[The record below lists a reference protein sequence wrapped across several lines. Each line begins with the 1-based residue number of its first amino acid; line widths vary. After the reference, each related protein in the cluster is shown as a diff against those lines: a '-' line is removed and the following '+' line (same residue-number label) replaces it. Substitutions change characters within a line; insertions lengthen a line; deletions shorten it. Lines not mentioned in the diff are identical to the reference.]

1 MHYVIDGNNII
12 KHKLWQSGK
21 KTLDDRHALIIF
33 LKAYLRHHPSVKFTV
48 VFDGWSDTSL
58 SSQNIKVV
66 WSYDDT
72 ADSVIIKKIP
82 SSGRDTTIVSND
94 NEIRKKAKLAGLRTL
109 KVEQFIDIMEQKKAN
124 KKKDIED
131 KAIPY
136 NRVPEI
142 RNELEKYYE
151 KNPPS
156 DRIRKIRKRIQ
167 RLF

>member
-1 MHYVIDGNNII
+1 MHYVLDGNNII
-12 KHKLWQSGK
+12 KHKLWQSGSH
-21 KTLDDRHALIIF
+21 TFDDRQALIIF
-33 LKAYLRHHPSVKFTV
+33 LKAYLRHHPLVKFTV

-58 SSQNIKVV
+58 SSQGIKIV

-94 NEIRKKAKLAGLRTL
+94 NEIRKKAKLAGLQTL
-109 KVEQFIDIMEQKKAN
+109 KVERFLDIMEQKRE
-124 KKKDIED
+124 KKQKDIED

-151 KNPPS
+151 KNPPD

-167 RLF
+167 RFF